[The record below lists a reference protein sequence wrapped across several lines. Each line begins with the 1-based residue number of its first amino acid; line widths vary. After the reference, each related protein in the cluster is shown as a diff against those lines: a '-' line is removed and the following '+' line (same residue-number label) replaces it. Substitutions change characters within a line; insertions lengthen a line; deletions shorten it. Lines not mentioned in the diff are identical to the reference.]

1 MSSTTPDPERAPR
14 GTGAGEPARSV
25 QGAPM
30 RALLAA
36 CAAAEAVSTPPERH
50 ESAEAAEAAAA
61 SETAGPAVGTPR
73 AA

>member
-1 MSSTTPDPERAPR
+1 MSSTTPAPERAPR

-36 CAAAEAVSTPPERH
+36 CAAAEAVSTPPERGGN
-50 ESAEAAEAAAA
+50 AELPGTPGEP
-61 SETAGPAVGTPR
+61 TADTPR